1 MQHYQNIT
9 YTNNLAAIQMG
20 LVGKVDIID
29 LAILDYFLSWSH
41 NEKRQK
47 KEFNGVE
54 YFWVDLSYA
63 VSAMPLLGMKTKQAM
78 SLHVI
83 KLRKANLIRTFHEKE
98 TKRLFVRVTELGH
111 RLGVKPKW
119 AADKIED
126 DPVLKTR
133 GEMPDVKDISDVS
146 EDSDTDESP
155 FVNELEDETASSSEI
170 NELSTEP
177 KKSSIKMDINNS
189 PDNNIPVI
197 TKDLSNQK
205 HTTNL
210 TTSSK
215 FTLKNL
221 DSENKQNSTIPVNK
235 NGQSSTDFDIDA
247 AFEEL
252 WKAYPSRTGK
262 KQAKRHFVTSV
273 KSKEDYERIRKALG
287 NYKRSERVLRG
298 YVMNGSTWFNNWQDW
313 EQPTQAMMKSPKKT
327 SYQFQEPPIDYVRQ
341 IEQFGGM

>member
-1 MQHYQNIT
+1 MQNYQRYAYIN
-9 YTNNLAAIQMG
+9 YEAAIKLG
-20 LVGKVDIID
+20 LVGKIDIID
-29 LAILDYFLSWSH
+29 LGIMDYIITWAE
-41 NEKRQK
+41 NEKKQTA
-47 KEFNGVE
+47 EFDGKT
-54 YFWVDLSYA
+54 YFWLDLGYA
-63 VSAMPLLGMKTKQAM
+63 AKALPFLHLSSKQAM
-78 SLHVI
+78 SLRVN
-83 KLRKANLIRTFHEKE
+83 KLKKVGLIEAVQDSSSR
-98 TKRLFVRVTELGH
+98 RLFFRLTGLGLKLKA
-111 RLGVKPKW
+111 RRPKEK
-119 AADKIED
+119 DEPI
-126 DPVLKTR
+126 PIR
-133 GEMPDVKDISDVS
+133 GKMPDVKDISDVS

-155 FVNELEDETASSSEI
+155 FVNEPQGVNDSLRGVNGGEQQE
-170 NELSTEP
+170 STELDIDTYS
-177 KKSSIKMDINNS
+177 KDNKYSIID
-189 PDNNIPVI
+189 
-197 TKDLSNQK
+197 KDLSNQK